1 MSRNK
6 TKVCIVR
13 LFYFP
18 QEAHLRRDVKVLL
31 ENGFKVDVIC
41 LQQEHEKLYE
51 VWNGVSVYRI
61 PLKHKRGGILRYAFE
76 YSTFFFCTSVLLTL
90 LFFKKRYNI
99 IEVDTM
105 PDFLVFST
113 LIPKIFGAK
122 VILYLFENM
131 PYLFA
136 QKIKSFLR
144 EPFVGFLRIVERI
157 AVQYAHKVLI
167 TCVREEPH
175 LKYANIILN
184 VPDETMFI
192 PQDIASRIGG
202 ETIRTHHRS
211 NDEILIITHSTIT
224 KIYGIQN
231 IIYAMSLL
239 VPKYPKIKCEILGAG
254 ELLPLLEK
262 MTNEYGLTSHINFK
276 GFSPYEKLSGHLIS
290 ADVGLVSVISDYLL
304 PNKLFEYVALGIP
317 VICADHKT
325 IRHFFTDKELI
336 FYNPLDYQHLAER
349 IEWAMFNR
357 ERIKIMAK
365 MALMKYQ
372 KHYCWEKS
380 KKIYFS
386 CYNSLIKQK

>member
-1 MSRNK
+1 MSRKK

-13 LFYFP
+13 FFYFP

-31 ENGFKVDVIC
+31 EKEFKVDVIC

-51 VWNGVSVYRI
+51 VWNGVSIYRI
-61 PLKHKRGGILRYAFE
+61 PLKHKRIGILRYAFE
-76 YSTFFFCTSVLLTL
+76 YFTFFFCTSVLLTL
-90 LFFKKRYNI
+90 LFFKKGYNI

-136 QKIKSFLR
+136 QKIKSFLHN
-144 EPFVGFLRIVERI
+144 PFVGFLRIVERI

-167 TCVREEPH
+167 TYVREEPH
-175 LKYANIILN
+175 LKDATIILN

-192 PQDIASRIGG
+192 PEDIASCIK
-202 ETIRTHHRS
+202 TKATRTHYRE
-211 NDEILIITHSTIT
+211 NDELLIITHSTLT
-224 KIYGIQN
+224 RIYGIQY
-231 IIYAMSLL
+231 IIYALSLL

-254 ELLPLLEK
+254 ELLPSLKTLVSK
-262 MTNEYGLTSHINFK
+262 YGLTNHIIFK
-276 GFSPYEKLSGHLIS
+276 GFVPYEKLAATLVR
-290 ADVGLVSVISDYLL
+290 ADVGVVSIIGECLL
-304 PNKLFEYVALGIP
+304 PNKLFEYVALGLP

-325 IRHFFTDKELI
+325 IRYFFTDEELI
-336 FYNPLDYQHLAER
+336 FYNPLDHQHLAEK

-357 ERIKIMAK
+357 KRIKKIAK
-365 MALMKYQ
+365 KALMKYQ
-372 KHYCWEKS
+372 RYYCWEKTKRLYLGCYESLS
-380 KKIYFS
+380 K
-386 CYNSLIKQK
+386 